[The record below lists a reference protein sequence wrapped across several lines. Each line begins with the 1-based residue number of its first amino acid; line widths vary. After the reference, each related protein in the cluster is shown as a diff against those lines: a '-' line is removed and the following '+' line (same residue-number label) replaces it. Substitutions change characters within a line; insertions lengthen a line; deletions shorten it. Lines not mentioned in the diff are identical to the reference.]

1 MSYAFLGLALVVVV
15 WVMPRIVR
23 QPCPTCRRTTLFG
36 LTGGVISR
44 WPTRGRCTTCGG
56 AL

>member
-23 QPCPTCRRTTLFG
+23 QPCPTCGQTSLFG

-44 WPTRGRCTTCGG
+44 ASRCRCPTCRS

>member
-1 MSYAFLGLALVVVV
+1 MSYAFLGLALVVAV